1 MLKYNV
7 VHILRKRAIK
17 TKTINLNDTQVVVL
31 KSLLKQEKTY
41 LKEAIKEAED
51 EDKKDLEE
59 ELNACVDILNQL
71 K

>member
-1 MLKYNV
+1 M
-7 VHILRKRAIK
+7 
-17 TKTINLNDTQVVVL
+17 KTINLNDTQVIVL